1 MRPRPLTLKPPPLSP
16 SIAHA
21 DGVRRCWGAEFSLP
35 AMAAYH
41 DAEWG
46 RALPPG
52 SGRALFRQLLLQTNQ
67 SGLSWAI
74 ILKKEP
80 GFAARYAQYDYT
92 AIAKWGEADIAA
104 ALADEGIVRNGL
116 KVRAAVANAI
126 AATALDAAEPRG
138 FEAFCWRTLALPPA
152 ERLLQHASRSDSYM
166 RGTDRTDFDT
176 ADGTHPTV
184 GVARA
189 VRDFKAAGFR
199 FLGPATML
207 SFMQAAGF
215 VNHHKPDCAAFAHA
229 EASYAAAAAAAAAA
243 AGAVA
248 QAGAGAGA
256 GAGASVGAGAGG
268 PRRKRGSAT
277 DADTLGLAA
286 APAAAPKRSRS
297 SNKCPQ
303 RVE

>member
-1 MRPRPLTLKPPPLSP
+1 MPPPRPLTLKPPPLSP

-21 DGVRRCWGAEFSLP
+21 DGVRRCWGAEYTP
-35 AMAAYH
+35 PMAAYH
-41 DAEWG
+41 DSEWG

-52 SGRALFRQLLLQTNQ
+52 RGRALFRQLLLQTNQ

-92 AIAKWGEADIAA
+92 AVAKWGEEDIAA
-104 ALADEGIVRNGL
+104 ALADAGIVRNGL
-116 KVRAAVANAI
+116 KIRAAVANAI
-126 AATALDAAEPRG
+126 AATALDAAAPRG
-138 FEAFCWRTLALPPA
+138 FEAFCWRTLALPSA

-166 RGTDRTDFDT
+166 RGTDRTDFVT

-215 VNHHKPDCAAFAHA
+215 VNHHKPDCSAFAHA
-229 EASYAAAAAAAAAA
+229 EASYAAAAAAAAA
-243 AGAVA
+243 V
-248 QAGAGAGA
+248 AGAG
-256 GAGASVGAGAGG
+256 VGAEAGVVADG
-268 PRRKRGSAT
+268 PRRKRGRVA
-277 DADTLGLAA
+277 DADSLD
-286 APAAAPKRSRS
+286 PAAAPVVAAKRSRS
-297 SNKCPQ
+297 TK
-303 RVE
+303 